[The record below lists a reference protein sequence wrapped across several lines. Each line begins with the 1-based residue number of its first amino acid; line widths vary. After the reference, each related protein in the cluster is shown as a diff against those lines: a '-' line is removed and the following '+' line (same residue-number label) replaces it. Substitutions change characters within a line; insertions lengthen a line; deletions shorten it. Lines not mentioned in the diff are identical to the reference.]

1 MKEILEYIKNGFKGM
16 LIGIANAIPGVSGGT
31 IAVVTGIYDRLIFSG
46 TTLLKKDEVGFKTKF
61 IFLATVVVGLLI
73 GIFSGFIF
81 LGELIDASP
90 IPTGFFFFG
99 LVLGSVPYL
108 AKKTFAYPLKSGYV
122 IPFILSFGLLIAM
135 GLAAKPELGSPITE
149 LSLATAGLIFITGV
163 FASAAMVIPGISGSF
178 LMLLVGMY
186 STVSYAFRSFNIVM
200 LGLFL
205 LGALVGIV
213 LVSLGISKV
222 LKRYPAIA
230 YWTILGLVQGS
241 LVAIWPAIPFGD
253 DILWSI
259 IALGIG
265 LTLSIL
271 LSSDKKDQAEESK
284 EAATPQTIAEESKDK
299 HQNLAVQKI
308 QLSKGQLRGRV
319 IYQSIA
325 ALVIFLAT
333 LSAWPKTPETYG
345 AWPERDRPLVIAH
358 QGGNLENPGNTMQAF
373 QHAVD
378 IGADALE
385 FDIHLSSD
393 GIPVVIHDDT
403 VDRTTNGEGFVEDM
417 NLAQLKALD
426 AAYHW
431 PFDQALGE
439 ENYPYRGRGV
449 TIPTLEEVLV
459 AFPDVLMAIEM
470 KTADEATQTALGELL
485 KKYNRWDK
493 TIVGSFS
500 RSALRS
506 FRDEYPQALTSA
518 SAEESLEYYAFSL
531 LNLSSFWIPSMAF
544 FQVPEKSGSIYVLS
558 EGFRQQ
564 AKDLG
569 VRIQVWTPNTDEE
582 FQRIIAM
589 DVNGIITDRPSRLL
603 RLLSISE

>member
-1 MKEILEYIKNGFKGM
+1 
-16 LIGIANAIPGVSGGT
+16 
-31 IAVVTGIYDRLIFSG
+31 
-46 TTLLKKDEVGFKTKF
+46 
-61 IFLATVVVGLLI
+61 
-73 GIFSGFIF
+73 
-81 LGELIDASP
+81 
-90 IPTGFFFFG
+90 
-99 LVLGSVPYL
+99 
-108 AKKTFAYPLKSGYV
+108 
-122 IPFILSFGLLIAM
+122 M

-186 STVSYAFRSFNIVM
+186 STVSYAFRSFNIIM

-284 EAATPQTIAEESKDK
+284 GAGALQKADDEPKGTPQT
-299 HQNLAVQKI
+299 LAVQKI
-308 QLSKGQLRGRV
+308 QLSKGQLLGR
-319 IYQSIA
+319 ILYQSTA
-325 ALVIFLAT
+325 AVIIFLAT
-333 LSAWPKTPETYG
+333 LAAWPKNPETYG

-373 QHAVD
+373 EHAIK
-378 IGADALE
+378 IGVDALE
-385 FDIHLSSD
+385 FDIHLTKD
-393 GIPVVIHDDT
+393 DIPVVIHDDT
-403 VDRTTNGEGFVEDM
+403 VDRTTNGIGAVKEMTLQEI
-417 NLAQLKALD
+417 KALD

-431 PFDQALGE
+431 PFNQSNEGSA
-439 ENYPYRGRGV
+439 NYPYRGRGI
-449 TIPTLEEVLV
+449 TIPTLEEVLA
-459 AFPDVLMAIEM
+459 AFPEALMAIEM
-470 KTADEATQTALGELL
+470 KTTDVKTQTALGDLL
-485 KKYNRWDK
+485 EKYARWDK

-500 RSALRS
+500 RTALRS

-531 LNLSSFWIPSMAF
+531 LNLSNFWIPSMAF
-544 FQVPEKSGSIYVLS
+544 FQVPEESGEIYVLS
-558 EGFRQQ
+558 ESFRSQ
-564 AKDLG
+564 AQALG
-569 VRIQVWTPNTDEE
+569 VRIQVWTPNTEEE
-582 FQRIIAM
+582 FERIIGM
-589 DVNGIITDRPSRLL
+589 GVNGIITDRPSKLL
-603 RLLSISE
+603 RILSLPD